1 MRRLLVLCLLLALAA
16 PTAAWALRRA
26 PGDGTLAV
34 RNGSGELRLTLRG
47 GAVIGKLEA
56 GELIVAVPA
65 DAFLTLEETCDEID
79 VWGADRE
86 PPAIEREI
94 GGEAAVVCR
103 FTEFLERG
111 TPEAIRFRLIVEDRM
126 SVSIRR
132 GQGFSL
138 SAVTRGSGFIQG
150 AGGLLDGTHS
160 VNGEEF
166 TSLPDL
172 GRRFVLRTATLP

>member
-1 MRRLLVLCLLLALAA
+1 MRRLLVLCLLFCLAA

-34 RNGSGELRLTLRG
+34 RNGSGELKLTLRG

-65 DAFLTLEETCDEID
+65 DAVLTPQETCDAVD

-86 PPAIEREI
+86 PLPNERSVGAEVSI
-94 GGEAAVVCR
+94 ICR
-103 FTEFLERG
+103 FTEFPERG
-111 TPEAIRFRLIVEDRM
+111 SPEAIRFRLIVQDRM
-126 SVSIRR
+126 NVAIRR

-138 SAVTRGSGFIQG
+138 SAVARGSGFILG
-150 AGGLLDGTHS
+150 AGGPLDGTYS
-160 VNGEEF
+160 VNGEDF
-166 TSLPDL
+166 ASLPDR
-172 GRRFVLRTATLP
+172 GDRFVLRTATLP